1 MAEDLFLH
9 GVQNIGYLMN
19 VIAIP
24 LATILIGRK
33 LLKEKK
39 ATGKLNDIRALIF
52 FIFFS
57 FSNLVILEFLVGTQ
71 FYSSPL
77 LAELFGGNLGG
88 FNIYSMVIGLI
99 ASLGLMMVAVANR
112 WDFLHYTS
120 LFFFGGM
127 VLLYL
132 FTGFESLLTPYI
144 YFAGGTSI
152 VFLYLTGIRVKDNG
166 ALALAIFFTVA
177 FGSAIFENPMA
188 TSISVIIYDIFVL
201 IFSFGL
207 FKPFKQREVV
217 A

>member
-1 MAEDLFLH
+1 MAEDLFLQ

-39 ATGKLNDIRALIF
+39 VTGKLNDIRALIF

-77 LAELFGGNLGG
+77 LAELFGGNLDG
-88 FNIYSMVIGLI
+88 FNIYLMVIGLI
-99 ASLGLMMVAVANR
+99 ASLGLMMVAAANR

-132 FTGFESLLTPYI
+132 FTGFESFLTPYI

-152 VFLYLTGIRVKDNG
+152 VFLYFTGFRVKDNG

-177 FGSAIFENPMA
+177 FGSAIFENAMA

-201 IFSFGL
+201 VFSFGL
-207 FKPFKQREVV
+207 FKPFKQEVIQ
-217 A
+217 